1 MRIITLLNEKGGVG
15 KTTLATHIATGLA
28 IRGNRVI
35 LVDSDPQGHATI
47 ALGMSRGPG
56 LYNLL
61 VREASFKE
69 VLVPVPPETYQIPEH
84 KVEGRLHL
92 IPSNEETR
100 AIPMLTSDSM
110 IILKRFGEVAKFVD
124 VVVFDT
130 SPTPSLLHGAI
141 YLATNSIV
149 YPTECEYLSL
159 DGLAQSFQHRRDLQ
173 PTRNQWGL
181 GELEVMGIVPTKFRA
196 STVLHATNLA
206 RLQKNFGDKVWN
218 PLALGT
224 IWGEASARRRPVFN
238 VAPDSKAAQEVWNV
252 VEKVQESL
260 VAL

>member
-28 IRGNRVI
+28 VRGLRVM

-47 ALGMSRGPG
+47 ALGQTRGPG

-61 VREASFKE
+61 VREASFKD
-69 VLVPVPPETYQIPEH
+69 VLVPVSSEVYGIPGQE
-84 KVEGRLHL
+84 VTGRLHL
-92 IPSNEETR
+92 IQSNEETR

-110 IILKRFGEVAKFVD
+110 IILRRFRDIEKHFD

-141 YLATNSIV
+141 YLATHAIV
-149 YPTECEYLSL
+149 YPTECEYLSI

-173 PTRNQWGL
+173 PTRSQWGL
-181 GELEVMGIVPTKFRA
+181 GELEVMGIVPTRYRA
-196 STVLHATNLA
+196 TTLLHSTNLA
-206 RLQKNFGDKVWN
+206 RLQKNFGSKVWS
-218 PLALGT
+218 PLTLAT
-224 IWGEASARRRPVFN
+224 IWGEASAQRRPVFH
-238 VAPDSKAAQEVWNV
+238 VAPDSRAAHEMWEVV
-252 VEKVQESL
+252 GKVQEHLAVS
-260 VAL
+260 